1 MLQVKAFEK
10 HLDITHDET
19 VHFIHYKRK
28 GMCRL
33 FFISKKKNIFD
44 YLIKFSQKKDPFEK
58 LNSCFKVN
66 EDVKIN
72 INFDRSLLISLA
84 IVIFQIIEFTLS
96 SIDDEEI
103 RSLNESA

>member
-1 MLQVKAFEK
+1 LKNIWILLMMKRSILYTINEK
-10 HLDITHDET
+10 
-19 VHFIHYKRK
+19 VCA
-28 GMCRL
+28 G
-33 FFISKKKNIFD
+33 FFLSQKKNIFD